1 MPSLSDLKVKIFADG
16 ANKESMLKLYANPL
30 IKGFTTNPSLL
41 RAGGVANYQDFAH
54 EIVAAI
60 PDRTI
65 LFEVIAD
72 EFDEMKKQAKII
84 AGWGKNV
91 YVKIPVTNTRGE
103 SSASLVRELTQSG
116 MHVTVTAMTTLDQ
129 VRDMAAA
136 LQGGAPAMLAVF
148 AGRVADTGRNPL
160 PMMYAAR
167 EIINLYPNVELLWS
181 STRETINIFQADE
194 TGCDI
199 ITVAHNLL
207 GKLSWVGKD
216 LHDLS
221 LDTVKMFLQDTNSA
235 GYTLP

>member
-1 MPSLSDLKVKIFADG
+1 
-16 ANKESMLKLYANPL
+16 
-30 IKGFTTNPSLL
+30 
-41 RAGGVANYQDFAH
+41 
-54 EIVAAI
+54 
-60 PDRTI
+60 
-65 LFEVIAD
+65 
-72 EFDEMKKQAKII
+72 
-84 AGWGKNV
+84 
-91 YVKIPVTNTRGE
+91 
-103 SSASLVRELTQSG
+103 
-116 MHVTVTAMTTLDQ
+116 
-129 VRDMAAA
+129 
-136 LQGGAPAMLAVF
+136 VF

-160 PMMYAAR
+160 PLMYAAR
-167 EIINLYPNVELLWS
+167 EIVNLYPNVELLWS